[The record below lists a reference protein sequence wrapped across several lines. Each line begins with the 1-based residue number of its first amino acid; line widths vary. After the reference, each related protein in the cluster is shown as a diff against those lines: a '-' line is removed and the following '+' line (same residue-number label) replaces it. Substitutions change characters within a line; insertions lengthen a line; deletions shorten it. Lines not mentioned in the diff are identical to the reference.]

1 MGHAVFEWV
10 IAIAVLVVFA
20 SNIIFLWRIN
30 ETLKAL
36 MVNSQQM
43 NERLNAMLNEAHGVL
58 SDARGAIAALV
69 GEARPVVRAIATTAN
84 ELTDMVHRQ
93 ALEVRGLL
101 RDTVL
106 VLRNKVEQLDDLVT
120 RTTERVDET
129 TAIIQRQIL
138 EPVREIHYLTTAIRR
153 AAGVLFAGRRK
164 SVDRAYHDEE
174 LFIG

>member
-1 MGHAVFEWV
+1 VGHAVFEWV
-10 IAIAVLVVFA
+10 IALAVLAVLAFNV
-20 SNIIFLWRIN
+20 LVLRRMH
-30 ETLKAL
+30 ETLKAML
-36 MVNSQQM
+36 VQSQQM
-43 NERLNAMLNEAHGVL
+43 NERMNTLLGEAQGVL
-58 SDARGAIAALV
+58 SDARGAIAALL

-129 TAIIQRQIL
+129 TALIQRQIL
-138 EPVREIHYLTTAIRR
+138 EPVREIHYLTTALRR

>member
-1 MGHAVFEWV
+1 MGHVVFEWV

-20 SNIIFLWRIN
+20 LNIVFLWRIN
-30 ETLKAL
+30 ENLKAL
-36 MVNSQQM
+36 MLNSQRM
-43 NERLNAMLNEAHGVL
+43 NERLNTLLDEARGVL
-58 SDARGAIAALV
+58 GDARGAIAALV
-69 GEARPVVRAIATTAN
+69 GEARPVVRAIATTTE
-84 ELTDMVHRQ
+84 ELTDMIHRQ

-164 SVDRAYHDEE
+164 SVDRVYQDEE

>member
-20 SNIIFLWRIN
+20 SNIVFLWRIN

-43 NERLNAMLNEAHGVL
+43 NERFNAMLNEAHGVL

-69 GEARPVVRAIATTAN
+69 AEARPVVRAIATTTN

-129 TAIIQRQIL
+129 TATIQRQIL

-153 AAGVLFAGRRK
+153 ASGVLFTGRRK
-164 SVDRAYHDEE
+164 SVDRAYQDEE

>member
-1 MGHAVFEWV
+1 VGHAVFEWV

-20 SNIIFLWRIN
+20 SNIVFLWRIN

-43 NERLNAMLNEAHGVL
+43 NERFNAMLNEAHGVL

-69 GEARPVVRAIATTAN
+69 AEARPVVRAIATTTN

-129 TAIIQRQIL
+129 TATIQRQIL

-164 SVDRAYHDEE
+164 SVDRVYHDEE

>member
-20 SNIIFLWRIN
+20 SNLVFLWRIN

-58 SDARGAIAALV
+58 SDARGAIAALLA
-69 GEARPVVRAIATTAN
+69 EARPIVRAIATTTN
-84 ELTDMVHRQ
+84 ELTDMVHLQ

-106 VLRNKVEQLDDLVT
+106 VLRNKVEQLDELVT

-129 TAIIQRQIL
+129 TATIQRQIL
-138 EPVREIHYLTTAIRR
+138 EPVREIHYVMAAVRR
-153 AAGVLFAGRRK
+153 AAGVLLSGRKR
-164 SVDRAYHDEE
+164 SVDRAYQDEE

>member
-1 MGHAVFEWV
+1 VGHAVFEWV

-20 SNIIFLWRIN
+20 SNIILLWRIN
-30 ETLKAL
+30 ETLKAM

-43 NERLNAMLNEAHGVL
+43 SERLNAMLAEAQGVL

-106 VLRNKVEQLDDLVT
+106 VLRNKVEQLDELVT

-164 SVDRAYHDEE
+164 SVDRAYQDEE

>member
-10 IAIAVLVVFA
+10 IAIAVLVLFA

-43 NERLNAMLNEAHGVL
+43 NERVNAMLNEAHGVL

-69 GEARPVVRAIATTAN
+69 REARPVVRAIATTAN

-106 VLRNKVEQLDDLVT
+106 ILRNKVEQLDDLVT

-129 TAIIQRQIL
+129 TATIQRQIL

-153 AAGVLFAGRRK
+153 AAGVLFAGRRR